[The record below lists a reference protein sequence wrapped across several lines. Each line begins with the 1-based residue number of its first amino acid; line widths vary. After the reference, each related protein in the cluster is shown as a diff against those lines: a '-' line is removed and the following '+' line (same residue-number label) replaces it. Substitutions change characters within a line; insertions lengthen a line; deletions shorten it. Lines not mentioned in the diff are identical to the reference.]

1 MGKELIV
8 NHSLR
13 LNPANEQHRRVEK
26 VLSDLNTDVHKSLNQ
41 FTIDALDY
49 YIQYLEGNV
58 PLCNDSSSKEV
69 QEYVTGDDL
78 EKAVKG
84 LKDEIMIEI
93 RKEVFGM
100 LASAFLSGRALQEA
114 AAENVVKMPEKK
126 EQEQEVET
134 DETMMGLASS
144 WG

>member
-13 LNPANEQHRRVEK
+13 LNLANEQHRRVEK

-58 PLCNDSSSKEV
+58 PLCNDISSKEV

-84 LKDEIMIEI
+84 LKDEIVVQI

-114 AAENVVKMPEKK
+114 AVENVVKMPEKK
-126 EQEQEVET
+126 EQEQEEET

>member
-1 MGKELIV
+1 MGLDRIG
-8 NHSLR
+8 
-13 LNPANEQHRRVEK
+13 RVEK
-26 VLSDLNTDVHKSLNQ
+26 ILSDLNTDVHKSLNQ

-58 PLCNDSSSKEV
+58 PLCNDISSKEV

-84 LKDEIMIEI
+84 LKDEIVVEI

-114 AAENVVKMPEKK
+114 ADENVVKMP
-126 EQEQEVET
+126 
-134 DETMMGLASS
+134 D
-144 WG
+144 

>member
-13 LNPANEQHRRVEK
+13 LNLANEQHRRVEK

-69 QEYVTGDDL
+69 QEYVTGDEL

-84 LKDEIMIEI
+84 LKDEIVVEI

-114 AAENVVKMPEKK
+114 AVENVVKMPEKK

>member
-13 LNPANEQHRRVEK
+13 LNLANEQHRRVEK
-26 VLSDLNTDVHKSLNQ
+26 ILSDLNTDVHKSLNQ

-58 PLCNDSSSKEV
+58 SLCNDSSSKEV

-84 LKDEIMIEI
+84 LKDEIMVEI

-100 LASAFLSGRALQEA
+100 LASAFLGGRALQEA
-114 AAENVVKMPEKK
+114 AVENVVKMPEKK

>member
-13 LNPANEQHRRVEK
+13 LNLANEQHRRVEK
-26 VLSDLNTDVHKSLNQ
+26 ILSDLNTDVHKSLNQ

-58 PLCNDSSSKEV
+58 PLCNARSSKEV

-84 LKDEIMIEI
+84 LKDEIMVEI

-114 AAENVVKMPEKK
+114 AVENVVKMPEKK

>member
-13 LNPANEQHRRVEK
+13 LNLANEQHRRVEK

-84 LKDEIMIEI
+84 LKDEIVVEI

-114 AAENVVKMPEKK
+114 AVENVVKMPEKK
-126 EQEQEVET
+126 EQEQEIET

>member
-13 LNPANEQHRRVEK
+13 LNLANEQHRRVEK
-26 VLSDLNTDVHKSLNQ
+26 ILSDLNTDVHKSLNQ

-58 PLCNDSSSKEV
+58 PLCNDISSKEV
-69 QEYVTGDDL
+69 QEYVTGDEL

-84 LKDEIMIEI
+84 LKDEIVVEI

-100 LASAFLSGRALQEA
+100 LASAFLSGKALQEA
-114 AAENVVKMPEKK
+114 AVENVVKMPEKK

>member
-13 LNPANEQHRRVEK
+13 LNLENEQHRRVEK
-26 VLSDLNTDVHKSLNQ
+26 VLSDLNKDVYKSLNQ
-41 FTIDALDY
+41 FTVEALDY
-49 YIQYLEGNV
+49 YIQYLSGKVSFRNDDTKNEV
-58 PLCNDSSSKEV
+58 PD
-69 QEYVTGDDL
+69 YVTRDDF

-84 LKDEIMIEI
+84 LKDEIVVEI

-100 LASAFLSGRALQEA
+100 LASAFLSGRALQEVA
-114 AAENVVKMPEKK
+114 VENVVKVPKEK
-126 EQEQEVET
+126 EQEHEEET
-134 DETMMGLASS
+134 DETMLGLASS